1 MVFLFPLWGILFP
14 GAYTLVNLLSFIA
27 FGWLLIGA
35 VAAGLLPVRRPA
47 VFQALGR
54 RAAPDEASR
63 P

>member
-14 GAYTLVNLLSFIA
+14 GAYTLVNLLPFIA